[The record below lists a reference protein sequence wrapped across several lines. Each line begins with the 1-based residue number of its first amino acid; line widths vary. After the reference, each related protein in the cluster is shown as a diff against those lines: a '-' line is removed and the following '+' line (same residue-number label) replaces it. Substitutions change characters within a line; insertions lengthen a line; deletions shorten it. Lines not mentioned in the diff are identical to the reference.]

1 MIVIA
6 SGVLV
11 LGIVGA
17 IAKILVGVF
26 RINLEA
32 VVVYFFLI
40 RSLNKE
46 IAVPLSPHVDILV
59 AQAADNATRTTA
71 F

>member
-6 SGVLV
+6 CSVLV

-40 RSLNKE
+40 RSLNKDETE
-46 IAVPLSPHVDILV
+46 IC
-59 AQAADNATRTTA
+59 A
-71 F
+71 FNRCQIND

>member
-1 MIVIA
+1 MSVVLPIMIVIA
-6 SGVLV
+6 CGVLV

-32 VVVYFFLI
+32 VFVYFFLI

-46 IAVPLSPHVDILV
+46 IAIPLAPHVHILV
-59 AQAADNATRTTA
+59 A
-71 F
+71 